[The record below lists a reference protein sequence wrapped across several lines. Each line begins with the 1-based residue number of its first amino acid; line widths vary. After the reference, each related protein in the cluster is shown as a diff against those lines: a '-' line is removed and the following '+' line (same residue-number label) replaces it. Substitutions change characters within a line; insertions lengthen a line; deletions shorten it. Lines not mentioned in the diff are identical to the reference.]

1 MEISGKIIDI
11 LEVKSGKSANGE
23 WRKQEYVL
31 ETEAEYPKKVCFMA
45 WGDKIDQFN
54 IQQGETVAVS
64 IDLESREY
72 NGRWYTDVKAWKV
85 SRDDAT
91 AGSPPPFADH
101 DRYEPSSMDGSP
113 IGDDDIPF

>member
-1 MEISGKIIDI
+1 MKAKKVVTLEISGKIVEI

-31 ETEAEYPKKVCFMA
+31 ETEAQYPKKVCFMA

-54 IQQGETVAVS
+54 IQQGETVAVA

-72 NGRWYTDVKAWKV
+72 NGRWYTDVKA
-85 SRDDAT
+85 
-91 AGSPPPFADH
+91 
-101 DRYEPSSMDGSP
+101 YEAKP
-113 IGDDDIPF
+113 IGQAPKKVEVKEDLDTDKLPF